1 MSTKRNSDRRATTI
15 RIWKGDV
22 VLDDGARRLE
32 VVDPPSGIRGGKGTI
47 GMVRRDG
54 DTSPHPAIWKAWRK
68 PHVVRP
74 SAV

>member
-1 MSTKRNSDRRATTI
+1 
-15 RIWKGDV
+15 
-22 VLDDGARRLE
+22 
-32 VVDPPSGIRGGKGTI
+32 
-47 GMVRRDG
+47 MVRRDG